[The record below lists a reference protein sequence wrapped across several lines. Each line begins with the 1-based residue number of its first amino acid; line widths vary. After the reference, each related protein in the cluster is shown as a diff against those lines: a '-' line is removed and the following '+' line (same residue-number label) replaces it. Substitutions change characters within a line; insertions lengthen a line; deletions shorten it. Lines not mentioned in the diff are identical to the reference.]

1 MITLSESDYPLA
13 TEFVGLVLP
22 HRLDAHLEE
31 VEVRVAGEVPR
42 LHQVAVQTPELLA
55 APEPPDKFEVLVEIV
70 ILFSWT
76 AARVPQAILGLESV
90 LTLGYGHWCEGRRLH
105 LGQCSCKC
113 VR

>member
-90 LTLGYGHWCEGRRLH
+90 LTLRYGHWCEGRRLH
-105 LGQCSCKC
+105 LGQYICKC
-113 VR
+113 GR